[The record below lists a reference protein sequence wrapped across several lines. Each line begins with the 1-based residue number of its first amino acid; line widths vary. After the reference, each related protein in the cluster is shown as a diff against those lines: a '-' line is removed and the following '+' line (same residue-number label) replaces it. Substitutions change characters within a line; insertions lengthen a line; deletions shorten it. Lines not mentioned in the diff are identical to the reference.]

1 MPMTLGRSTSI
12 TSSRV
17 SIVESSRCPIS
28 RGRARAA
35 IRIRAQT
42 SPAFDPSGGDVVLL
56 FNPRKH
62 DWAKH
67 FAWSGAKAVGLTAV
81 GRATVITL
89 RMNAP
94 IVLAK
99 RRQLMAEGVFE
110 A

>member
-1 MPMTLGRSTSI
+1 MSNLAWTC
-12 TSSRV
+12 
-17 SIVESSRCPIS
+17 SRCNQNKGPNLTGI
-28 RGRARAA
+28 
-35 IRIRAQT
+35 
-42 SPAFDPSGGDVVLL
+42 DPSGGDVVLL